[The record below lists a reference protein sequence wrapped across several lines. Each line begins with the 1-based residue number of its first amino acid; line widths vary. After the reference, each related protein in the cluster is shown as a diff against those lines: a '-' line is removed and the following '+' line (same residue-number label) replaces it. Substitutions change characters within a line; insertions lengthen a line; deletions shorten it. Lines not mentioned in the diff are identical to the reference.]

1 MAKTLSPS
9 AGGPGLMPG
18 QRPRPHMLQ
27 LNILHAVTEDSACCN
42 EDGRPGTVKQ
52 TNKTELG
59 L

>member
-9 AGGPGLMPG
+9 AGGPGLTSD
-18 QRPRPHMLQ
+18 QRTRPHMLQ
-27 LNILHAVTEDSACCN
+27 INTMHAATEDSACCN